1 MSEAVYREVNQR
13 SSLGMTIITYEAI
26 EPNPLD
32 EIERLRA
39 ELTDEELRSDVY
51 DGNFRRLRSLLQ
63 DCKRALTNHPD
74 VRWNEVIDRIDTALN
89 GKL

>member
-32 EIERLRA
+32 EIERLEREVRWLDREAA
-39 ELTDEELRSDVY
+39 ELTADSRYDRGLR
-51 DGNFRRLRSLLQ
+51 
-63 DCKRALTNHPD
+63 P
-74 VRWNEVIDRIDTALN
+74 
-89 GKL
+89 